1 MSTTDNDRPRGE
13 RGGYAPRGER
23 GDYDDRG
30 GRGRRSFDRD
40 DRRGGGRP
48 DRDRGGFRGD
58 RDRRD
63 DRGGRSYDRRD
74 DRGGRSFERR
84 DDRRG
89 GGGRFDR
96 DERPRRDDRD
106 RGGFRGDRDRRDD
119 RGGRSF
125 ERRDDR
131 RGGFQGRR
139 DDRDRGG
146 RSFDRDDRGGRSFER
161 RDDRRGGGGRF
172 DRDERPRR
180 DDRDRGGFRGD
191 RDRRDDRGGR
201 SYDRR
206 DDRGGRSF
214 ERRDDRRGGGGRF
227 DRDERPR
234 RDDRD
239 RGGRSF
245 DRDDRGGRSHDRRDD
260 RRGGGRP
267 QDRRDDRRGG
277 GGRFDRD
284 ERPRRDDRRS
294 SGRDDRRDRYQGRRD
309 QAPTGGAVKS
319 ENQLSKAA
327 RERLNALRADYD
339 PRDEDRHS
347 GEDRDTYTDVPD
359 GIRLQKALA
368 AAGVASRRASEE
380 MIAAGRVSV
389 DGQIVRRFGA
399 RVDPEASEIRVDG
412 MRVVTA
418 PDKLYFALNKPRGV
432 VSTMWDPQG
441 RPTLADYTGQTEER
455 IFHVGRLDTETE
467 GLILLTNDGE
477 LANRLTHPRYKVIKT
492 YIAKVPGPVPHRV
505 VREIEK
511 GIELEDGPVEVDSFR
526 VVDNDS
532 QQAMVE
538 IRLHEGRKH
547 IVRRLMEEVGHPVT
561 DLARTQVGPIDLN
574 TLRLGTMRALSSR
587 EIGELYKV
595 AGL

>member
-1 MSTTDNDRPRGE
+1 
-13 RGGYAPRGER
+13 
-23 GDYDDRG
+23 
-30 GRGRRSFDRD
+30 
-40 DRRGGGRP
+40 
-48 DRDRGGFRGD
+48 
-58 RDRRD
+58 
-63 DRGGRSYDRRD
+63 
-74 DRGGRSFERR
+74 
-84 DDRRG
+84 
-89 GGGRFDR
+89 
-96 DERPRRDDRD
+96 
-106 RGGFRGDRDRRDD
+106 
-119 RGGRSF
+119 
-125 ERRDDR
+125 
-131 RGGFQGRR
+131 
-139 DDRDRGG
+139 
-146 RSFDRDDRGGRSFER
+146 
-161 RDDRRGGGGRF
+161 
-172 DRDERPRR
+172 
-180 DDRDRGGFRGD
+180 
-191 RDRRDDRGGR
+191 
-201 SYDRR
+201 
-206 DDRGGRSF
+206 
-214 ERRDDRRGGGGRF
+214 
-227 DRDERPR
+227 
-234 RDDRD
+234 
-239 RGGRSF
+239 
-245 DRDDRGGRSHDRRDD
+245 
-260 RRGGGRP
+260 
-267 QDRRDDRRGG
+267 
-277 GGRFDRD
+277 
-284 ERPRRDDRRS
+284 
-294 SGRDDRRDRYQGRRD
+294 
-309 QAPTGGAVKS
+309 
-319 ENQLSKAA
+319 
-327 RERLNALRADYD
+327 
-339 PRDEDRHS
+339 
-347 GEDRDTYTDVPD
+347 
-359 GIRLQKALA
+359 
-368 AAGVASRRASEE
+368 

-526 VVDNDS
+526 VVDNDI